1 MATLLYDPI
10 QDPRFKK
17 SFIVCH
23 MVTENCPG
31 NDYKEVGGGG
41 DPPVFKVRLCF
52 ESNAD
57 LLSEEMGDLSASM
70 VICIAGVCFPK
81 FESRACAKS
90 VVPTGEDEG
99 RGCDS

>member
-1 MATLLYDPI
+1 MTQFKIQGSKKALL
-10 QDPRFKK
+10 
-17 SFIVCH
+17 S
-23 MVTENCPG
+23 VTWLQKIALG
-31 NDYKEVGGGG
+31 MTIKRLGGG
-41 DPPVFKVRLCF
+41 DPSVFKVRLCF